1 MGNAR
6 DAVNKEEVMAKKKGT
21 SMKGCFGETGKA
33 VSRKAK
39 GAKLRK
45 GKALKKR

>member
-1 MGNAR
+1 MDAR
-6 DAVNKEEVMAKKKGT
+6 DTVNKEEVMATKKKGT

-45 GKALKKR
+45 GKALKG